1 MKTVLDHIVIG
12 AADLQ
17 KGVEYVE
24 KHLGIT
30 VPFGGSHP
38 VMATHNC
45 LTRLSD
51 TTFLEILAI
60 DKEARQPLQPRW
72 FGLDDPAVQ
81 KKLEHGPELLTWV
94 VNCDDITAALSNAE
108 IGFGKPQPLSR
119 GDLRWYFGVP
129 DDGRLIAGG
138 ILPYIISWQTEPHPA
153 ASMTHLGCRLENIT
167 IFTPFYDWTMRQLE
181 AIGALGQARVDNCPP
196 ARAPYL
202 EVEFTTPGGKKVLLV
217 TS

>member
-1 MKTVLDHIVIG
+1 MKTELDHIVIG
-12 AADLQ
+12 AANLEQ
-17 KGVEYVE
+17 GVAYVE
-24 KHLGIT
+24 KHLGIK

-38 VMATHNC
+38 RMATHNC

-60 DKEARQPLQPRW
+60 DPEARQPLQPRW

-81 KKLEHGPELLTWV
+81 KKLAHSPGLLTWV
-94 VNCDDITAALSNAE
+94 VNCDDITAALSSAE
-108 IGFGKPQPLSR
+108 IAFGEPQPLSR

-153 ASMTHLGCRLENIT
+153 ASMKQLGCRIENMT

-181 AIGALGQARVDNCPP
+181 AIGALRQVRIDNAP
-196 ARAPYL
+196 ATTVPYL
-202 EVEFTTPGGKKVLLV
+202 EVELTTPQGEQVLLA